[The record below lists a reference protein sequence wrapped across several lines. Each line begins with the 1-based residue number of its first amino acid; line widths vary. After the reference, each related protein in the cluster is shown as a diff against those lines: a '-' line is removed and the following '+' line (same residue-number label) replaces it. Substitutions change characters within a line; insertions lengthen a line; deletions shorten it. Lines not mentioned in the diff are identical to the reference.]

1 MKLCLDFKGR
11 SEFSQVLNSTA
22 LSLIPANI
30 CDEDESNSRSA
41 LVIEAQSRG

>member
-1 MKLCLDFKGR
+1 MKLCLDFKGN

-41 LVIEAQSRG
+41 LVIEVQSWG